1 MSETDFYIRILELEI
16 AALRSVLS
24 EFDEDKIRESCTQWQ
39 KAESLAELKNYIVR
53 PS

>member
-1 MSETDFYIRILELEI
+1 MTDTDFYIKILELEI

-24 EFDEDKIRESCTQWQ
+24 ESEEPLDAYTQWH
-39 KAESLAELKNYIVR
+39 KANALAELKNHITR